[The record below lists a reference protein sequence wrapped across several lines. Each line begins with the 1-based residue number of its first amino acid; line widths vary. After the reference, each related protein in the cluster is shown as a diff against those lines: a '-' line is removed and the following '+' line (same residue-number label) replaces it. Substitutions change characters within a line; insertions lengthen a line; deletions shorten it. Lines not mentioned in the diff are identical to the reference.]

1 MWVWRVPSAPKPQ
14 LSQTET
20 YAIVDPLRGDP
31 RFERASP
38 PQDLPH
44 FPRNHTRDSTHYLSR
59 RPEVSS
65 QDEKSRKAE
74 TRGSLGTPGVTISKR
89 LCGIPFMARPPVVSG
104 GRPSFRCV
112 PFGFAQGKLG
122 RVYLFANDREENFS
136 PMRRAAMLEEK
147 NPLPGP
153 ELHAPIRNW
162 NGFAAP
168 R

>member
-1 MWVWRVPSAPKPQ
+1 MWVWRVPSAPNPQ

-104 GRPSFRCV
+104 GRRS
-112 PFGFAQGKLG
+112 
-122 RVYLFANDREENFS
+122 EEHTSELQS
-136 PMRRAAMLEEK
+136 PYDLVCRLLLEKKKKTKRTYE
-147 NPLPGP
+147 
-153 ELHAPIRNW
+153 
-162 NGFAAP
+162 
-168 R
+168 